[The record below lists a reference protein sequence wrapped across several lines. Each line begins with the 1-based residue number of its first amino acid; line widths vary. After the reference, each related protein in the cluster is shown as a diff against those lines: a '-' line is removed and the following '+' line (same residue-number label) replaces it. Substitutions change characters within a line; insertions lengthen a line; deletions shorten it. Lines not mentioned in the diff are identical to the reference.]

1 MRAVV
6 QRVKEAKVTVEGE
19 VVGSI
24 GMGMVV
30 FLGVT
35 GDDEY
40 EDLRYLGNK
49 VSALRIFE
57 DGEGKM
63 NLSVQ
68 DVGGEVLCVSQ
79 FTLYGDSRKGN
90 RPSFIKAAEPEKAN
104 SLYLEFCDYLRKEKG
119 LTVATG
125 QFQAMMQVDV
135 SNDGPVT
142 MLLDSSKLF

>member
-19 VVGSI
+19 IIGSI

-104 SLYLEFCDYLRKEKG
+104 SLYLEFCDYLRKEKD

-125 QFQAMMQVDV
+125 QFQAMMQVDL